1 MFVNST
7 KDSEKIAWGGESGFL
22 DEFRLQFHR
31 SKTLD
36 FAIDVMV
43 AVDETYV
50 SHLCPSLQHR

>member
-50 SHLCPSLQHR
+50 SHLYWIHL